1 MYPKMNIKARN
12 LQQDRTCLKKPEEQ
26 LCPDKSFGVKCQV
39 NRLVSTGSSNKLEG
53 GRIILHWS
61 RDETLF

>member
-12 LQQDRTCLKKPEEQ
+12 VQKDRTCLKKPEKQ

-39 NRLVSTGSSNKLEG
+39 N
-53 GRIILHWS
+53 
-61 RDETLF
+61 